1 MTPLLQKKTTLSHG
15 IPPSLL
21 GWQDFWDMTQGVVEA
36 WGKTAF
42 GAAMEPTLK
51 QRKVMSAEDVKA
63 DLAEDKVL
71 VTAASA
77 GFSVVAMD
85 TSCAGAYAAKR
96 LNDQPEAIAELSDL
110 LLRLICEEP
119 LGAIKAAV
127 AKAFSDNPED
137 TGEESPSFGTDFPL
151 APGGFESDSRYLVIA
166 YVFALEGVEAGIK
179 LVFELGALR
188 KLARDHAKHGH
199 SAGKLNGLRGT
210 DQMRQTVLT
219 STVNIA
225 AILDR
230 SELSLGAC
238 VRMEPGQIIPLP
250 NIEGR
255 RMMMAVET
263 LEGHQDIAPA
273 DLGAIKENRALKLT
287 GAVDPSFLRG
297 LVPQQT
303 A

>member
-1 MTPLLQKKTTLSHG
+1 MTL
-15 IPPSLL
+15 
-21 GWQDFWDMTQGVVEA
+21 GVVET

-51 QRKVMSAEDVKA
+51 RRKVMSADDTKA
-63 DLAEDKVL
+63 ELAEDKIL
-71 VTAASA
+71 ITAAPA
-77 GFSVVAMD
+77 GFAVVAMD

-96 LNDQPEAIAELSDL
+96 LNDQPDAIAELSDL

-119 LGAIKAAV
+119 LGVIKSAV

-137 TGEESPSFGTDFPL
+137 TGEETPSFGTDFPL
-151 APGGFESDSRYLVIA
+151 APGSFEASSRYLVIVYA
-166 YVFALEGVEAGIK
+166 FALEGVEAGIK
-179 LVFELGALR
+179 LVFEIEALR
-188 KLARDHAKHGH
+188 KLARLHAKNGQG
-199 SAGKLNGLRGT
+199 AGKLNGLRGT
-210 DQMRQTVLT
+210 DKMRQTVLT

-263 LEGHQDIAPA
+263 LEGHRDIAPA

-287 GAVDPSFLRG
+287 GAIDPSFVHG

>member
-1 MTPLLQKKTTLSHG
+1 
-15 IPPSLL
+15 
-21 GWQDFWDMTQGVVEA
+21 MTQGVVEA

-42 GAAMEPTLK
+42 GPEMEPTLK
-51 QRKVMSAEDVKA
+51 QRKVMSSEDTKA
-63 DLAEDKVL
+63 DLAEDKIL
-71 VTAASA
+71 VTAAPA

-119 LGAIKAAV
+119 LGVIKAAV

-137 TGEESPSFGTDFPL
+137 TGEDSPSFGADFPL
-151 APGGFESDSRYLVIA
+151 APGGFETSSRYLVIA
-166 YVFALEGVEAGIK
+166 YAFALEGVEAGIK

-188 KLARDHAKHGH
+188 KLAREYAKHGQGT
-199 SAGKLNGLRGT
+199 GKLNGVRGT
-210 DQMRQTVLT
+210 DKMRQTVLT

-225 AILDR
+225 AVLDR
-230 SELSLGAC
+230 SELSLGEC

-250 NIEGR
+250 NIEGH

-263 LEGHQDIAPA
+263 LEGHRDIAPA
-273 DLGAIKENRALKLT
+273 DLGAVKEKRALKLT
-287 GAVDPSFLRG
+287 GAIDQSFVHG